1 MKKLSLLLVLTC
13 SMVFAQ
19 EQITKNVGDFN
30 TLKVFNG
37 LKVEIQ
43 KSNSSKIEITGSQ
56 SEDVTVKNSNGKLK
70 IRVKFPDKFTA
81 NDVRI
86 ILFYNTSIAVLDANE
101 GAMIVSDKKIKQQ
114 HLEIKVQEG
123 ARIKAQVDIKYLVVK
138 AVSGGNIKL
147 SGSTQN
153 QTIEAN
159 TGAVYEAYDLESKQT
174 VVVAASGA
182 NVKVNTTE
190 VLDAKVLF
198 GGTIYYRG
206 NPEVLKTKKIIGGTI
221 KAVN

>member
-56 SEDVTVKNSNGKLK
+56 SEEVTVKNSNGILK
-70 IRVKFPDKFTA
+70 IRLKFPDSFTA
-81 NDVRI
+81 EGVKI
-86 ILFYNTSIAVLDANE
+86 LLFYDTSITVLDANE
-101 GAMIVSDKKIKQQ
+101 GAMIVSDEKIIQQ
-114 HLEIKVQEG
+114 QLEVKVQEG
-123 ARIKAQVDIKYLVVK
+123 AKIKAQVDIKYLVVK

>member
-101 GAMIVSDKKIKQQ
+101 GAMIVSDEKIIQQ
-114 HLEIKVQEG
+114 QLEVKVQEG
-123 ARIKAQVDIKYLVVK
+123 AKIKAQVDIKYLVVK